1 MQCRVLN
8 CYLFLL
14 VLSVLRLS
22 LANIFLLNY
31 QDGSKPGIVG
41 YQPGAPPE
49 GYNPSLLPTLI
60 PFPPP
65 VISVPPPGYHPMGG
79 AQKRPYDGSGY
90 DVPSKRYCTNTY
102 SYIRL
107 PYLFYTL
114 LGLYLGIR
122 TNIYN
127 FCLQNYKIFLNF
139 CRCGFFKVA

>member
-1 MQCRVLN
+1 
-8 CYLFLL
+8 
-14 VLSVLRLS
+14 VLSVLPLS
-22 LANIFLLNY
+22 LADIFLLNY

-90 DVPSKRYCTNTY
+90 DVPSKRYITLTY
-102 SYIRL
+102 GTRTYEYPTL
-107 PYLFYTL
+107 CYTPVV
-114 LGLYLGIR
+114 GVG
-122 TNIYN
+122 TG
-127 FCLQNYKIFLNF
+127 
-139 CRCGFFKVA
+139 CGR